1 MKSLHDFRLPM
12 IPMTLAAGLI
22 VVPMLALA
30 QTSPTPTSP
39 PAAGSPAAT
48 RPALVP
54 LFTATAGTTV
64 MLRPRLSQLIGST
77 IYNEREEKIGE
88 VEDILLFPS
97 ASAPTTRVAVTPA
110 PMPAPSASQGAAA
123 PTAATPATPPTPAP
137 APATAP
143 SAAAS
148 AMPATGYP
156 LAVVQVGGFL
166 GMGGRL
172 ITVPLADLR
181 WNAGNEHLVLPG
193 ATKDILQTRPAF
205 EYSALQPR

>member
-1 MKSLHDFRLPM
+1 MKSLHDFLLPM

-30 QTSPTPTSP
+30 QTSPVPARPVPASP
-39 PAAGSPAAT
+39 PAASSAAAT

-64 MLRPRLSQLIGST
+64 MLRPRLSQLIGAT
-77 IYNEREEKIGE
+77 IYNEHEEKIGE

-97 ASAPTTRVAVTPA
+97 VAAPPRMTAVAPA
-110 PMPAPSASQGAAA
+110 PMASPGAAA
-123 PTAATPATPPTPAP
+123 PTTTPPATPPV
-137 APATAP
+137 ATP
-143 SAAAS
+143 SAAAP
-148 AMPATGYP
+148 AMPASGYP

-181 WNAGNEHLVLPG
+181 WNAGAEHIVLPG
-193 ATKDILQTRPAF
+193 GTKEILQGRPAF
-205 EYSALQPR
+205 QYSELQPR